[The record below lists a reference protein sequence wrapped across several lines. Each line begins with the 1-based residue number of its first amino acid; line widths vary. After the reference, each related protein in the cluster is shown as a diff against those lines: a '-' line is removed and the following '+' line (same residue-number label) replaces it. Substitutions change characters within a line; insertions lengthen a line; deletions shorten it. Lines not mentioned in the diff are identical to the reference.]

1 MREVCL
7 VVPCFNEER
16 RLRSDRIREFLG
28 SSPGAS
34 ICFVND
40 GSSDDTRTILETL
53 RSSAP
58 DRLMV
63 LNLTHNGGKAEA
75 VRQGIMHAASLG
87 RFAFVGYWDADLAT
101 PLHQVDHLLLA
112 FDADA
117 VQMALGCRVKRLGSD
132 IDRRAIRHY
141 LGRVFSTFAS
151 QLLDL
156 PVYDSQCGAK
166 LFRSPITSALFQEPF
181 VTNWSFDLEI
191 LVRLRKHL
199 GRAEFLKAA
208 AEVPLTAWHEVG
220 QSKMTL
226 GHMLGMPIEVI
237 RIRRTYGV

>member
-1 MREVCL
+1 MA
-7 VVPCFNEER
+7 
-16 RLRSDRIREFLG
+16 
-28 SSPGAS
+28 SSPAAG

-40 GSSDDTRTILETL
+40 GSSDGTGALLEML

-63 LNLTHNGGKAEA
+63 LNLTHNSGKAEA
-75 VRQGIMHAASLG
+75 VRRGIMHAASLG

-101 PLHQVDHLLLA
+101 PLHQVDRLLTA
-112 FDADA
+112 FDVDA

-132 IDRRAIRHY
+132 IDRRATRHY

-166 LFRSPITSALFQEPF
+166 LFRSQITGALFQERF
-181 VTNWSFDLEI
+181 VTNWAFDLEI
-191 LVRLRKHL
+191 LVRLRRHL
-199 GRAEFLKAA
+199 GPTAFVNAA
-208 AEVPLTAWHEVG
+208 VEVPLTVWHEVG
-220 QSKMTL
+220 QSKMTPA
-226 GHMLGMPIEVI
+226 HMLAMPIEVI
-237 RIRRTYGV
+237 RIRRKYRL